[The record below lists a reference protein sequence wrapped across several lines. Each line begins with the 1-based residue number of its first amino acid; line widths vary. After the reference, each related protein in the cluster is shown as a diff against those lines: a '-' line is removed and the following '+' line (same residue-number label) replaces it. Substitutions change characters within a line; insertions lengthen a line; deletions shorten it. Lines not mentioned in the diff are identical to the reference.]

1 MSVGFASNSSLRSAR
16 RGSAL
21 ATSTS
26 SDVGVVRADG
36 TTIFVDALGTIS
48 VNPAPLN
55 SLSSTTATNIAT
67 VSSVSYTNFTTLSS
81 NTTSSIAYL
90 SSVASTKATSST
102 FGVIRADN
110 TSVIVNAGVLSAPS
124 GINGTTSYTTAG
136 TYTFTIPAGVTK
148 LKVYV
153 TGGGGG
159 GATGSTNGGGGAG
172 GTAIK
177 WLTGLTPGNT
187 LGVKVAAGN
196 AANNTSGNPQADF
209 SAVSSGTQ
217 TISAL
222 TGLGGFSAAASTGSN
237 PGAGGDSSGG
247 DLNLR
252 GNVGGGGVRPGS
264 GGAGQEGI
272 GGCSFW
278 GGGGGGGGSVN
289 QNGKYGGGG
298 GATTGSGGDG
308 IVVFE
313 W

>member
-1 MSVGFASNSSLRSAR
+1 MSYSFASNSNLRGAR
-16 RGSAL
+16 RGSAFTT
-21 ATSTS
+21 ATS
-26 SDVGVVRADG
+26 SDVGVVRVDG
-36 TTIFVDALGTIS
+36 SSIYVDALGTIS

-55 SLSSTTATNIAT
+55 TLSSTTATNIA
-67 VSSVSYTNFTTLSS
+67 TLSS

-102 FGVIRADN
+102 YGVVRADN

-124 GINGTTSYTTAG
+124 GINGLSAYTTPG

-153 TGGGGG
+153 TGAGGY

-177 WLTGLTPGNT
+177 WLTGLTPGSS
-187 LGVKVAAGN
+187 LGVKVAAGAAPTGLN
-196 AANNTSGNPQADF
+196 ANTQADF

-217 TISAL
+217 TITAL
-222 TGLGGFSAAASTGSN
+222 TGLGGFSAATSTGSN

-247 DLNLR
+247 DINLR
-252 GNVGGGGVRPGS
+252 GNCGIGGVRPGS
-264 GGAGQEGI
+264 GGAGQEGC
-272 GGCSFW
+272 GGPSFW
-278 GGGGGGGGSVN
+278 GGGGGGGGAAN

-298 GATTGSGGDG
+298 GATTGYGGDG